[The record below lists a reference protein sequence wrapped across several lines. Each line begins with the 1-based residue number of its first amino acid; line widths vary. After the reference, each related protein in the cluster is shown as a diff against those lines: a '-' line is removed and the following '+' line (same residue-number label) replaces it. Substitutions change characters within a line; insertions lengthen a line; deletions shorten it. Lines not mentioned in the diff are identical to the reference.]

1 MFWCSRGAWMCL
13 KAGCW
18 SFRRQLHIK
27 TSTSFPPSCLML
39 PYFPDSWFLN
49 SLWRCR
55 EHKVMIH
62 SSRLVVT
69 FSWSLLSSPLLS
81 SPLQVNPTWPSSRR
95 WTTRGREIRSTRCWG
110 WSRWRTSSRRSSSR
124 RSWTSP
130 TFTVSQRFP
139 GWRPRHRN
147 TRHQHRHTHRHT
159 HTDTHT
165 DDLEMFDLV
174 RIKLRI

>member
-13 KAGCW
+13 KADCW

-81 SPLQVNPTWPSSRR
+81 SPGKSHLAIVQKVNNEGEGDPFYEVLGLVTLEDVIEEIIKSEILDESDLYSESAFSWLAA
-95 WTTRGREIRSTRCWG
+95 TTQKH
-110 WSRWRTSSRRSSSR
+110 TSS
-124 RSWTSP
+124 TQ
-130 TFTVSQRFP
+130 T
-139 GWRPRHRN
+139 
-147 TRHQHRHTHRHT
+147 HTHRYT